1 MSQNKKHTL
10 TINLEENEELMTEI
24 DQLIFERA
32 KNIVRSMVDTAMRQE
47 IDRIIRDQM
56 KHIRTSYYAEKR
68 ISEMICSE
76 KGEKIIEEIA
86 REEVAGKL
94 DAMVEAKLDRI
105 MEKAVN
111 DHFRRVSSS
120 ELVKVIL
127 DYYRNANNTED
138 K

>member
-56 KHIRTSYYAEKR
+56 KHIRTSYYAENR

-76 KGEKIIEEIA
+76 KGEKIIEEIV
-86 REEVAGKL
+86 REAVAGKL
-94 DAMVEAKLDRI
+94 EAMAEAKLDRI

-127 DYYRNANNTED
+127 DYYRNANNKED